1 MRKISITLV
10 LFFCFLW
17 NVPAQVVHDSV
28 YVDKNGRIRWES
40 NREEAYFWGVNYTAP
55 FAHAYRQVLRSGA
68 DLKKAIETD
77 AYHLSRLGV
86 NAYRVHV
93 WDCEISD
100 GEGNLINNQ
109 HLDLLDYLIGQF
121 QQRGIYILLT
131 PIAYWGNGYP
141 EPNEN
146 DLPGFSGKYN
156 KGNVYT
162 DAQAIAAQE
171 RYLKQFLNHVN
182 PYSGI
187 RYKDDPMIVAFEI
200 CNEPGHSLEKAKETT
215 AFVRKMRE
223 AVRST
228 GCRKPVLYNV
238 TQSIGLL
245 KAFID
250 GGTDGVTFQ
259 WYPSGLVA
267 GFERPGNFLPHVDRY
282 DMPFERET
290 FFARQARIVYEF
302 DAADIG
308 RSYMYP
314 PMALSFKEAGMQW
327 VTQFAYDP
335 LAIAAANTEYQT
347 HFLNLAYAPQKA
359 VGFKIAGELFR
370 NPSYKRERDRE
381 AAAFSL
387 PGVTVSYEDDLSEL
401 TNSRVFY
408 YTNHTSTKPAN
419 EATLESIAGYGASPV
434 VDYNGRGAYFLDK
447 ISGGMWRLEV
457 MPDAVWVRD
466 PFSRATPRIENV
478 VIAYEEYPMTVRLP
492 DLGHTFSITGI
503 NEGNRY
509 QTSAHDGQ
517 FRIAPGAYILSAQP
531 FTGDPKQFKIGQ
543 ARADEYYAPKASPG
557 KRYFLHS
564 PPVFAM
570 EEQPLLLE
578 AEFVTPAPARQLTV
592 QVSSDARGWR
602 PPVQIPMERIDAWRF
617 RVQIPDSLV
626 KAGMFRYV
634 IRAGMLS
641 GEEWAYPGGVEGPT
655 SAWDYYNPD
664 DYTINVLPRKSA
676 IPLLHA
682 GQADRVVACSA
693 RWGYSLL
700 PVFSSVPEETS
711 LKTSRRPFPGAPA
724 RENEND
730 PEAPVLVLENFI
742 GQQISGIA
750 GCTPDYSHLV
760 VHARAEQEPVEIEVT
775 LVGKDG
781 SAYTAKATLTH
792 TEASQ
797 TLPLAAFKAG
807 KMALLPRPFPG
818 FLPFW
823 YTHPKPGPFDLRNM
837 ERIQLLIFRTQQSES
852 PSFELKSILL
862 K

>member
-1 MRKISITLV
+1 MKKISFTLF
-10 LFFCFLW
+10 LFFCFLSYGA
-17 NVPAQVVHDSV
+17 AQGVRGPV
-28 YVDKNGRIRWES
+28 YVDKDGRMRWEG
-40 NREEAYFWGVNYTAP
+40 NQKEAYFWGVNYTTP
-55 FAHAYRQVLRSGA
+55 FAHAYRQILRNGV
-68 DLKKAIETD
+68 DHKKAIEAD

-86 NAYRVHV
+86 NAYRIHV

-100 GEGNLINNQ
+100 EKGNLIDNQ
-109 HLDLLDYLIGQF
+109 HLDLLDYLIRQF

-141 EPNEN
+141 EPNED

-162 DAQAIAAQE
+162 DAGAIAAQE

-182 PYSGI
+182 PYSGV

-200 CNEPGHSLEKAKETT
+200 CNEPGHSSEKAKETT

-267 GFERPGNFLPHVDRY
+267 GYERQGNFLPHVDSY
-282 DMPFERET
+282 DMPFRQEPY
-290 FFARQARIVYEF
+290 FVRQARIVYEF

-314 PMALSFKEAGMQW
+314 PIALSFKEAGMQW

-335 LAIAAANTEYQT
+335 LSMAAANTEYQT

-359 VGFKIAGELFR
+359 IGFKIAGELFR
-370 NPSYKRERDRE
+370 DPAYNRERE
-381 AAAFSL
+381 KETSAFAL
-387 PGVTVSYEDDLSEL
+387 PDVTISYEDDLSEL
-401 TNSRVFY
+401 SNDRVFY
-408 YTNHTSTKPAN
+408 YTNHTATKPKN

-447 ISGGMWRLEV
+447 IGSGMWRLEV

-466 PFSRATPRIENV
+466 PFSRATPHIENV
-478 VIAYEEYPMTVRLP
+478 VIAYEDYPMTVRLS
-492 DLGHTFSITGI
+492 DLGGAFFVTGI

-509 QTSAHDGQ
+509 QATASGGQ
-517 FRIAPGAYILSAQP
+517 FQITPGAYILSKQP
-531 FTGDPKQFKIGQ
+531 FTGDPKQFGTGE
-543 ARADEYYAPKASPG
+543 ARVDEYYAPKATNE

-564 PPVFAM
+564 PPSFAM
-570 EEQPLLLE
+570 EGQPVVLE
-578 AEFVTPAPARQLTV
+578 AEFVTPVRARQLTL
-592 QVSSDARGWR
+592 QVSGSMRGWR
-602 PPVQIPMERIDAWRF
+602 PPVQIPMEKTDGYRF
-617 RVQIPDSLV
+617 RAQIPDSLV
-626 KAGMFRYV
+626 RAGRLHYV
-634 IRAGMLS
+634 VQAGMLS
-641 GEEWAYPGGVEGPT
+641 GEERVYPGDVEGPT
-655 SAWDYYNPD
+655 SAWDYYNPES
-664 DYTINVLPRKSA
+664 YTINVLPRKSV
-676 IPLLHA
+676 IPLISA
-682 GQADRVVACSA
+682 GEADRFITYSA
-693 RWGYSLL
+693 DFGFSLL
-700 PVFSSVPEETS
+700 PVFSPVPGETV
-711 LKTSRRPFPGAPA
+711 LKTSLRTFPGASPRRGDPSVPA
-724 RENEND
+724 F
-730 PEAPVLVLENFI
+730 VLENFI
-742 GQQISGIA
+742 GRQIAGIA
-750 GCTPDYSHLV
+750 GCTPDYSGLV
-760 VHARAEQEPVEIEVT
+760 IQAKAEREPVEVEVA
-775 LVGKDG
+775 LISKDG
-781 SAYTAKATLTH
+781 SAYTAKAVLTN

-797 TLPLAAFKAG
+797 TLPLDAFKAG
-807 KMALLPRPFPG
+807 KMALLPRPYPG

-823 YTHPKPGPFDLRNM
+823 YTHPKPEKFDLRTI
-837 ERIQLLIFRTQQSES
+837 ERIQLIIPRTEQSES

-862 K
+862 N

>member
-1 MRKISITLV
+1 MKKISITLF
-10 LFFCFLW
+10 LFFCFLSY
-17 NVPAQVVHDSV
+17 VSAQTVHESV
-28 YVDKNGRIRWES
+28 YVDKNGRMRWES
-40 NREEAYFWGVNYTAP
+40 NQEEAYFWGVNYTTP
-55 FAHAYRQVLRSGA
+55 FAHAYRQILRNGV
-68 DLKKAIETD
+68 DHKKAIETD
-77 AYHLSRLGV
+77 AYHLSRMGV
-86 NAYRVHV
+86 NAYRIHV

-100 GEGNLINNQ
+100 EKGNLIDNH
-109 HLDLLDYLIGQF
+109 HLDLLDYLIRQF

-162 DAQAIAAQE
+162 DADAIAAQE

-182 PYSGI
+182 PYSGV

-223 AVRST
+223 AIRST
-228 GCRKPVLYNV
+228 GCKKPVLYNV

-267 GFERPGNFLPHVDRY
+267 GFERPGNFLPHVDCY
-282 DMPFERET
+282 DMPFRQEPY
-290 FFARQARIVYEF
+290 FARQARIVYEF

-314 PMALSFKEAGMQW
+314 PIALSFKEAGMQW

-335 LAIAAANTEYQT
+335 MVMAAANTEYQT

-359 VGFKIAGELFR
+359 IGFKIAGELFR
-370 NPSYKRERDRE
+370 NPVYKRERDKE
-381 AAAFSL
+381 TSAFAL
-387 PGVTVSYEDDLSEL
+387 PGVTISYEDDLSEL
-401 TNSRVFY
+401 SNDRVFY

-419 EATLESIAGYGASPV
+419 ETALESIAGYGTSPV
-434 VDYNGRGAYFLDK
+434 VAYNGRGAYFLDK
-447 ISGGMWRLEV
+447 IGNGMWRLEV

-466 PFSRATPRIENV
+466 PFSRATPHIENV

-492 DLGHTFSITGI
+492 DLGHTFAVTGI

-509 QTSAHDGQ
+509 QATASGGQ
-517 FRIAPGAYILSAQP
+517 FSITPGAYILSEQP
-531 FTGDPKQFKIGQ
+531 FTGDPKQFNIGG
-543 ARADEYYAPKASPG
+543 ARADEYYAPKATLE
-557 KRYFLHS
+557 KRYILHT
-564 PPVFAM
+564 PPSFVM
-570 EEQPLLLE
+570 EDQPASLE
-578 AEFVTPAPARQLTV
+578 AEFVTPLPVRQLTL
-592 QVSSDARGWR
+592 QVSSNLRGWR
-602 PPVQIPMERIDAWRF
+602 PPVQIPMEKTDGYRF

-626 KAGMFRYV
+626 KAGTLRYV
-634 IRAGMLS
+634 IQAGMLS
-641 GEEWAYPGGVEGPT
+641 GEEWIYPGGIEGPVT
-655 SAWDYYNPD
+655 AWDYYNPEN
-664 DYTINVLPRKSA
+664 YTIQVLPRKSTV
-676 IPLLHA
+676 PLINA
-682 GQADRVVACSA
+682 EQADRFITWSA
-693 RWGYSLL
+693 RFGYSLL
-700 PVFSSVPEETS
+700 PVFSPVPGETV
-711 LKTSRRPFPGAPA
+711 LKTFSRTFPGAPS
-724 RENEND
+724 RGSD
-730 PEAPVLVLENFI
+730 PSLPVFVLENFI
-742 GQQISGIA
+742 GQQITGIA
-750 GCTPDYSHLV
+750 GCASGYSELV
-760 VHARAEQEPVEIEVT
+760 IHAQAEQEPVEIEVA
-775 LVGKDG
+775 LISKDG
-781 SAYTAKATLTH
+781 SAYTAKAVLTP
-792 TEASQ
+792 TETSR
-797 TLPLAAFKAG
+797 TLPLDAFKAG

-823 YTHPKPGPFDLRNM
+823 YTHPKPEKFDLQAI
-837 ERIQLLIFRTQQSES
+837 ERIQLLIPRTEQSEG

>member
-1 MRKISITLV
+1 MKKISITLFF
-10 LFFCFLW
+10 FFCFLSYMS
-17 NVPAQVVHDSV
+17 AQAVHESV
-28 YVDKNGRIRWES
+28 YVDKNGRMRWES
-40 NREEAYFWGVNYTAP
+40 NQKEAYFWGVNYTAP
-55 FAHAYRQVLRSGA
+55 FAHAYRQILRNGV
-68 DLKKAIETD
+68 DPKKAIETD
-77 AYHLSRLGV
+77 AYHLSRIGV
-86 NAYRVHV
+86 NAYRIHV

-100 GEGNLINNQ
+100 EKGNLINNQ
-109 HLDLLDYLIGQF
+109 HLDLLDYLIWQF

-141 EPNEN
+141 EPNED

-162 DAQAIAAQE
+162 DAEAIAAQE
-171 RYLKQFLNHVN
+171 RYLKQFLNHAN
-182 PYSGI
+182 PYSGV

-228 GCRKPVLYNV
+228 GCKKPVLYNV

-250 GGTDGVTFQ
+250 GGTNGVTFQ

-267 GFERPGNFLPHVDRY
+267 GFERQGNFLPHVDSY
-282 DMPFERET
+282 DMPFRHEPY
-290 FFARQARIVYEF
+290 FARQARIVYEF

-335 LAIAAANTEYQT
+335 MSIAAANTEYQT

-359 VGFKIAGELFR
+359 IGFKIAGELFR
-370 NPSYKRERDRE
+370 DSSYQRARDKE
-381 AAAFSL
+381 TSAFSL
-387 PGVTVSYEDDLSEL
+387 PDVTVSYEDDLSEL
-401 TNSRVFY
+401 SNDRVFY
-408 YTNHTSTKPAN
+408 YTNHTGTKPKN
-419 EATLESIAGYGASPV
+419 ETTLESIAGYGASPV
-434 VDYNGRGAYFLDK
+434 VAYNGRGAYFLDK
-447 ISGGMWRLEV
+447 ISSGMWRLEV

-478 VIAYEEYPMTVRLP
+478 VIAYEDYPMAVRLP
-492 DLGHTFSITGI
+492 DLGDAFFITGI

-509 QTSAHDGQ
+509 QTTASGGQ
-517 FRIAPGAYILSAQP
+517 FQITPGAYILSKQP
-531 FTGDPKQFKIGQ
+531 FTGDSKQFKAGQ
-543 ARADEYYAPKASPG
+543 VRADEYYAPKATNE

-564 PPVFAM
+564 PPSFAM
-570 EEQPLLLE
+570 EEQPVILE
-578 AEFVTPAPARQLTV
+578 AEFVTPTSVKQLTL
-592 QVSSDARGWR
+592 QVSGNMRGWR
-602 PPVQIPMERIDAWRF
+602 PPVQIPMEKIDTYLF
-617 RVQIPDSLV
+617 RVQMPDSLV
-626 KAGMFRYV
+626 KTGTLNYV

-641 GEEWAYPGGVEGPT
+641 GEEWVYPGGIEGPT
-655 SAWDYYNPD
+655 FAWDYYNPES
-664 DYTINVLPRKSA
+664 YTINILPRKSA
-676 IPLLHA
+676 ISLINA
-682 GQADRVVACSA
+682 EQTDRFITYSA
-693 RWGYSLL
+693 RFGFSLL
-700 PVFSSVPEETS
+700 PVFSSIPGETF
-711 LKTSRRPFPGAPA
+711 LKTFLRTFPGVPL
-724 RENEND
+724 RGSD
-730 PEAPVLVLENFI
+730 PSTPVFVLENFI
-742 GQQISGIA
+742 GQQITGIA
-750 GCTPDYSHLV
+750 GCTSDYSELV
-760 VHARAEQEPVEIEVT
+760 IHAKAEQEPVEMEIA
-775 LVGKDG
+775 LISKDG
-781 SAYTAKATLTH
+781 SAYTAKAILTN

-797 TLPLAAFKAG
+797 TLPLDAFKAG

-823 YTHPKPGPFDLRNM
+823 YAHPKPEKFDLRNI
-837 ERIQLLIFRTQQSES
+837 ERIQLIIPRTEQSES